1 MRVGPGDVHAA
12 AARLKPGSKLHLGK
26 TRFRTP
32 ITVNGKRG
40 SQTNPIVIRGPRATL
55 GSDLDFDGYR
65 EKANKLA
72 DAHQKA
78 GSFPGVYFLADDAA
92 LVLKDCQ
99 WVIIEDLYFE
109 NCWPTAI
116 YLDNCQH
123 IFIRRVS
130 FRGGTFAIGA
140 AGPYTR
146 HLLIEDC
153 DWVQDLDS
161 HGAADILSIR
171 ENGHTRSDL
180 SPADC
185 ALWSKIPWKA
195 VHGERKEDGPV
206 AVKTDARAYDGDF
219 FRAWT
224 IAGYVIIRN
233 NIIADAFNGVHLF
246 NQASLSTKAN
256 FARNVVLEDNWF
268 IRVRDNAVEPEDFA
282 WNWTIRR
289 NKFIDCYVPFSF
301 EMQTSGHFYVYGNL
315 GWNIHVPGPKDDT
328 HASGA
333 LFKLPEQHRADGPHY
348 IFNNTWLLRNPI
360 VKKKRIS
367 GFEHRNNLI
376 GYTETIE
383 QSKWPSPLGKNWS
396 AATVPVTELEDQFS
410 IERECFTRSWK
421 TLGIVFDGDRIGHP
435 DFPDNLRAAGYKIG
449 PNAHSGIVKFANDT
463 SGVPRGLTMISPPT
477 AQPFMIELPDETT
490 VAFNP
495 ANYVVGAWQGAGPV
509 ALDDPAFVTIWP
521 TPPNYVVTTE
531 FLFDDVRRLA

>member
-1 MRVGPGDVHAA
+1 MKVGPDDVHAA
-12 AARLKPGSKLHLGK
+12 AARLKPGSKLHFK
-26 TRFRTP
+26 KARFPSP
-32 ITVNGKRG
+32 ITINGKRG
-40 SQTNPIVIRGPRATL
+40 SQSKPIVIRGPSATV
-55 GSDLDFDGYR
+55 GSDIDFDGYR

-92 LVLKDCQ
+92 LALKDCQ
-99 WVIIEDLYFE
+99 WVIIEDLRFE

-140 AGPYTR
+140 AGSYTR

-171 ENGHTRSDL
+171 ANGHTRSDL
-180 SPADC
+180 SSTDC

-195 VHGERKEDGPV
+195 VHGARKEDGPV
-206 AVKTDARAYDGDF
+206 AIKTDARAYDGDF

-246 NQASLSTKAN
+246 NQAAVSTETN
-256 FARNVVLEDNWF
+256 FARNVVIEDNWF

-289 NKFIDCYVPFSF
+289 NKFIDCYMPFSF

-315 GWNIHVPGPKDDT
+315 GWNIHVPGPEHDT
-328 HASGA
+328 HASEA
-333 LFKLPEQHRADGPHY
+333 LFKLPEKHRADGPHY
-348 IFNNTWLLRNPI
+348 IFNNTWVLFGSI

-376 GYTETIE
+376 GYTDRFEK
-383 QSKWPSPLGKNWS
+383 SKWASPLGKSWN
-396 AATVPVTELEDQFS
+396 AARIPATELEDQFT
-410 IERECFTRSWK
+410 IERDSFTRSWK
-421 TLGIVFDGDRIGHP
+421 ALGIVFDGDLIGHS
-435 DFPDNLRAAGYKIG
+435 DFPENLRAAGYEIG
-449 PNAHSGIVKFANDT
+449 PNAHSGTVKFDDQT
-463 SGVPRGLTMISPPT
+463 PGVPGGLKISSPPA
-477 AQPFMIELPDETT
+477 AQPFTIELPDETT
-490 VAFNP
+490 VVFDP
-495 ANYVVGAWQGAGPV
+495 RDYVVGAWQGSGVIAF
-509 ALDDPAFVTIWP
+509 DDPAFLTVWP
-521 TPPNYVVTTE
+521 MPPTYKVTTE
-531 FLFDDVRRLA
+531 FHFSGQAFA

>member
-12 AARLKPGSKLHLGK
+12 AARLKPGAKLHLNSAQ
-26 TRFRTP
+26 FHAP

-40 SQTNPIVIRGPRATL
+40 SQNKPIVIRGPKATI
-55 GSDLDFDGYR
+55 GSDINFAGYR
-65 EKANKLA
+65 KKANELA

-78 GSFPGVYFLADDAA
+78 GSFPGVYFLADDAS
-92 LVLKDCQ
+92 LLLRDCQ
-99 WVIIEDLYFE
+99 WVIIEDLLFE

-171 ENGHTRSDL
+171 RNGHVRADL
-180 SPADC
+180 SPGDC
-185 ALWSKIPWKA
+185 ALWGKIPWKA
-195 VHGERKEDGPV
+195 VHGARKEDGPV
-206 AVKTDARAYDGDF
+206 EVETDARAYDGDF

-233 NIIADAFNGVHLF
+233 NIITDAFNGVHFF
-246 NQASLSTKAN
+246 NQASVSTKAN
-256 FARNVVLEDNWF
+256 FARNVVIEDNWF

-289 NKFIDCYVPFSF
+289 NKFVDCYMPFSF

-315 GWNIHVPGPKDDT
+315 GWNIHVPGPEGDT

-333 LFKLPEQHRADGPHY
+333 LFKLADQHQADGPHY
-348 IFNNTWLLRNPI
+348 VFNNTWLLRGPI

-367 GFEHRNNLI
+367 GFEHRNNLL
-376 GYTETIE
+376 GYAESAE
-383 QSKWPSPLGKNWS
+383 KFKWKSCSPLGNNWS
-396 AATVPVTELEDQFS
+396 ANKQPRSDVDDRF
-410 IERECFTRSWK
+410 IFERACFTRSWK
-421 TLGIVFDGDRIGHP
+421 SLGIVFDGDFIGHP
-435 DFPDNLRAAGYKIG
+435 DFPAALQAAGYKIG
-449 PNAHSGIVKFANDT
+449 PNARSGTVKFIDET
-463 SGVPRGLTMISPPT
+463 PGVPRGLRISSPPT
-477 AQPFMIELPDETT
+477 AQPFTIELPDQTSI
-490 VAFNP
+490 VFDP
-495 ANYVVGAWQGAGPV
+495 RDYVVGAWQAAGPV
-509 ALDDPAFVTIWP
+509 SLDDPAFVNVWP
-521 TPPNYVVTTE
+521 TPKG
-531 FLFDDVRRLA
+531 